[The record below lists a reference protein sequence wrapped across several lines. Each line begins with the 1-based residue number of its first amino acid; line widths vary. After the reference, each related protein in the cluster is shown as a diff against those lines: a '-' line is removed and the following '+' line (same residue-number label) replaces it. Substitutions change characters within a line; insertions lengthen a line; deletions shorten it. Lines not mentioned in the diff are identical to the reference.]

1 MSWFSNFNASDAL
14 GKLNEISSKVQ
25 EVSKEAASKV
35 QSKLPLDDELV
46 KKLTLRSDELQA
58 VHDLI
63 DAQET
68 RKEAVRDYLASLLP
82 WETKDEAREILVEEC
97 REAMQTMSKEGDT
110 FTGPFPLPENV
121 ERMFT
126 EDSELSEA
134 TEESQAAAKKKLEKM
149 GTLPQ
154 LLDDFDLD
162 AHVGLI
168 EKLFKADK
176 GLADSYAQLESAG
189 KTERI
194 FWKNYF
200 FHCALIRYE
209 KGLSVEEIWAVDG
222 ERKAESG
229 ESNEK
234 STEKVQDEE
243 SVELTFEPDEN
254 EAEIESILNEDDDI
268 TDTGNSSLA
277 KSSGSDYEI
286 VDKDDGDDD
295 VGEDL
300 DELDAEIA
308 KELAEID
315 DL

>member
-1 MSWFSNFNASDAL
+1 MIL
-14 GKLNEISSKVQ
+14 
-25 EVSKEAASKV
+25 
-35 QSKLPLDDELV
+35 
-46 KKLTLRSDELQA
+46 
-58 VHDLI
+58 
-63 DAQET
+63 
-68 RKEAVRDYLASLLP
+68 
-82 WETKDEAREILVEEC
+82 LVEAELF
-97 REAMQTMSKEGDT
+97 THHLFIDT
-110 FTGPFPLPENV
+110 
-121 ERMFT
+121 
-126 EDSELSEA
+126 
-134 TEESQAAAKKKLEKM
+134 QYI
-149 GTLPQ
+149 Q
-154 LLDDFDLD
+154 
-162 AHVGLI
+162 
-168 EKLFKADK
+168 
-176 GLADSYAQLESAG
+176 
-189 KTERI
+189 
-194 FWKNYF
+194 

-222 ERKAESG
+222 ERKAEHK

-254 EAEIESILNEDDDI
+254 EAEIESILNEDDDL